1 MIAENICPA
10 CIKHSGGC
18 CTSVC
23 LIIHK
28 SELLP
33 FIEAK
38 KNNQFPD
45 SHTLEPWDEDNNLF
59 AYKSA
64 EEPCVFLGNDKR
76 CLIYPD
82 RPLICRMYPILWTR
96 EERYFIDLSC
106 PLAHTIPLKD
116 ILTWSEDPR
125 NKNQIKNMSQLDFNI
140 NKRQYA
146 HISQLKESFSVLELL
161 DNTDIEL

>member
-1 MIAENICPA
+1 
-10 CIKHSGGC
+10 
-18 CTSVC
+18 
-23 LIIHK
+23 
-28 SELLP
+28 
-33 FIEAK
+33 
-38 KNNQFPD
+38 
-45 SHTLEPWDEDNNLF
+45 
-59 AYKSA
+59 
-64 EEPCVFLGNDKR
+64 
-76 CLIYPD
+76 
-82 RPLICRMYPILWTR
+82 MYPILWTR